1 MPTTLIFETH
11 ATTLDNERG
20 IASGWLPGELSAA
33 GRQEAAELGAR
44 RQGVDVVFSSDLR
57 RAVQTVE
64 LAGLKVPH
72 FVDWRL
78 RECDYGELNG
88 APRAELEPRAARVD
102 VPFPGGQSYREVVE
116 STRSFLTDIRRLY
129 AGAQVL
135 VVAHSANRWALQHL
149 LAEES
154 LEELVA
160 APFDW
165 QPGWVYG
172 V

>member
-1 MPTTLIFETH
+1 VKSTLVYETH

-20 IASGWLPGELSAA
+20 IATGWLPGELSAA
-33 GRQEAAELGAR
+33 GRQEAVELGGR
-44 RQGVDVVFSSDLR
+44 RRDVDVVFSSDLR

-64 LAGLKVPH
+64 LAGIRAPY

-78 RECDYGELNG
+78 RECNYGELNG
-88 APRAELEPRAARVD
+88 RPRAELEPRVERVD

-116 STRSFLTDIRRLY
+116 STESFLTDLRRLY
-129 AGAQVL
+129 AGARVL

-160 APFDW
+160 TPFDW